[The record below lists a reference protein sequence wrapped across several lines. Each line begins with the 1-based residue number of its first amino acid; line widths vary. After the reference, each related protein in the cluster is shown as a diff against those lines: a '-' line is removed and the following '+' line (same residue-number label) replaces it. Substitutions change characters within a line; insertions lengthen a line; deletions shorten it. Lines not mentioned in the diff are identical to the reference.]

1 MDVLA
6 LAETLIDTPG
16 GDRIRLGEV
25 VSIEERDVLARIVRE
40 NQQYERT
47 VAYEFRGPTRLGDL
61 IHDQVVESAEV
72 PPGYTVEKGDVGY
85 FIDREERTQI
95 LLVLAVALL
104 LVYMVTAALFESLL
118 QPLCVIL
125 TVPMALIGVY
135 LIFYLTEASFT
146 REAYVGVIMMFGIV
160 VNNAILLVDHVNG
173 VRVRRPDLA
182 LGEAIVTGTL
192 ERVRPILMTTATT
205 VTGLLPLVLF
215 GDPTG
220 SNIWDALALVLIGGL
235 LSSTLFVLTIT
246 PAAYH
251 VLERRWGRRFSGAV
265 SSGRDGGVLTG
276 GTSGAPAPVAGA
288 D

>member
-1 MDVLA
+1 MMHEA
-6 LAETLIDTPG
+6 T
-16 GDRIRLGEV
+16 
-25 VSIEERDVLARIVRE
+25 IES
-40 NQQYERT
+40 T
-47 VAYEFRGPTRLGDL
+47 
-61 IHDQVVESAEV
+61 EV
-72 PPGYTVEKGDVGY
+72 PPGYTVQKGDGG
-85 FIDREERTQI
+85 FSIRQEERTQI
-95 LLVLAVALL
+95 WLVIALALL

-135 LIFYLTEASFT
+135 LIFFYSEASFT

-173 VRVRRPDLA
+173 VRVKFPELSLPD
-182 LGEAIVTGTL
+182 AIVKGTL

-205 VTGLLPLVLF
+205 VLGLLPLVLF
-215 GDPTG
+215 GDSTG

-251 VLERRWGRRFSGAV
+251 VLERGKARRAAEQQAEGDAV
-265 SSGRDGGVLTG
+265 AV
-276 GTSGAPAPVAGA
+276 PA
-288 D
+288 